1 MAPSA
6 RKSPSDIDPYERLE
20 AQRIIEA
27 YREIFPRITPQLAR
41 YLDFGRTRPWGY
53 LTSDFH
59 RATLSEYEAFSV
71 AVEKLEGE
79 ARKNHPMP
87 AAELAARMIALCKA
101 YDLGFSFGICP
112 WTDHALHRT
121 YGRATGRRLIVIV
134 GHDWYPIVP
143 KRALEPH
150 SLSWP
155 MRQDGLHRM
164 PEVLPGREKL
174 YYAAVTEP
182 LLSGELGTLLF
193 VNIYPD
199 YREPEERTTG
209 KVKAGYDGCLE
220 GFEALLAATRPHY
233 RPDDVTIISWGAMP
247 WGLLKQR
254 TLVHRPGTIM
264 EATEQLA
271 GEILELRT
279 GGHAYRY
286 LPVAHP
292 SEGRNAHIDFHL
304 DHVRLGLANL
314 GFGTPMSAPAP
325 RPRPAHWRRRAPLAF
340 ITA

>member
-1 MAPSA
+1 MASPA
-6 RKSPSDIDPYERLE
+6 RKSPSHIDRYEHWE

-27 YREIFPRITPQLAR
+27 YREIFPNITPQLSR
-41 YLDFGRTRPWGY
+41 YWDFGRTRPWGY
-53 LTSDFH
+53 LTSNFH
-59 RATLSEYEAFSV
+59 RGTLGEYEALSV
-71 AVEKLEGE
+71 AAERLEGE
-79 ARKNHPMP
+79 ARNLS
-87 AAELAARMIALCKA
+87 AAELAVRMIALCRTHG
-101 YDLGFSFGICP
+101 LGFSFGIGP
-112 WTDHALHRT
+112 WTDHALYRT
-121 YGRATGRRLIVIV
+121 YARTSGRRLVIIV

-143 KRALEPH
+143 KRTGEPH
-150 SLSWP
+150 PLNWP

-193 VNIYPD
+193 VNIFPD
-199 YREPEERTTG
+199 YRAPEERTTG
-209 KVKAGYDGCLE
+209 KVRAGYAGCLE

-233 RPDDVTIISWGAMP
+233 SPDDVTIMSWGMMP
-247 WGLLKQR
+247 WELLKQR
-254 TLVHRPGTIM
+254 TLVRRPGTIM
-264 EATEQLA
+264 EITEQLA

-292 SEGRNAHIDFHL
+292 SESRNAHINFHL
-304 DHVRLGLANL
+304 DHIRLGFANL
-314 GFGTPMSAPAP
+314 GFGTPMSAPVP
-325 RPRPAHWRRRAPLAF
+325 RPRPTRWHRRAPLAF

>member
-1 MAPSA
+1 MAPPVS
-6 RKSPSDIDPYERLE
+6 KSPSDIDPYDRQE

-27 YREIFPRITPQLAR
+27 YREIFPRITPELAR
-41 YLDFGRTRPWGY
+41 YWDFGRTRPWGY

-87 AAELAARMIALCKA
+87 AAELAARMIALCETHN
-101 YDLGFSFGICP
+101 LGFSFGICP

-121 YGRATGRRLIVIV
+121 YGKATGRRLVVIV

-143 KRALEPH
+143 KRVLEPH

-155 MRQDGLHRM
+155 MRQDGLHRIR
-164 PEVLPGREKL
+164 EVLPGRAER
-174 YYAAVTEP
+174 YFVAVTNP

-209 KVKAGYDGCLE
+209 KVRAGYDGCLE
-220 GFEALLAATRPHY
+220 GFEALLEATRPHY
-233 RPDDVTIISWGAMP
+233 RPNDVTIISWGAMP
-247 WGLLKQR
+247 WDLLKPR
-254 TLVHRPGTIM
+254 TPVNRPGMIM
-264 EATEQLA
+264 EVTEQLA

-279 GGHAYRY
+279 MGHAYKY

-292 SEGRNAHIDFHL
+292 SEGRNAPIAFHL
-304 DHVRLGLANL
+304 DHVRSGLANL
-314 GFGTPMSAPAP
+314 GFGVPMSAPTP
-325 RPRPAHWRRRAPLAF
+325 RPRPARWSRRAPLAF
-340 ITA
+340 INA